1 MTSTPPSEISSPEQR
16 FVRRALAVRTFL
28 RDPALPGLALMAG
41 LVVGGF
47 VAIAY
52 AWYGAART
60 LYVPLQLP
68 EVLSGGLGG
77 IALIGVGL
85 ALFDVQLGRR
95 DAARDKRLTDDT
107 LDEMAELVTLAP
119 KIRALARK
127 RPKASA

>member
-1 MTSTPPSEISSPEQR
+1 MSSSPPSEISSPEQR
-16 FVRRALAVRTFL
+16 FIRRALAFRAIL
-28 RDPALPGLALMAG
+28 RDPSLPGLVLMAG
-41 LVVGGF
+41 LVLGGF
-47 VAIAY
+47 GAIAY
-52 AWYGAART
+52 AWFGAART

-119 KIRALARK
+119 KIKALARK
-127 RPKASA
+127 RPKAPA